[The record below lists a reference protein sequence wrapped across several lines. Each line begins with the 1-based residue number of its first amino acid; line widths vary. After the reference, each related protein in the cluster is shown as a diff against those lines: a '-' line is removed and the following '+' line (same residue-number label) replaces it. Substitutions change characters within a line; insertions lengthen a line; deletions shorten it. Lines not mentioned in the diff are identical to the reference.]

1 MPYKSRSVAGV
12 EITPLCDGV
21 GPMGPALRLPFLET
35 FLGAQIDEGEW
46 ILHFHC
52 FLLRDQQGRVT
63 LVDTGIGPTSSW
75 APAPGK
81 LGGELAA
88 AGVAPQDVSTVVLTH
103 LHSDHCGGTV
113 IDGEPVFANAR
124 HVIQRAELDNVD
136 ARVRELVLDPVRDLL
151 HVVDGDAEVSPGVRV
166 RLTPGHTPGHQIVE
180 VGSFTMAG
188 DILHHPV
195 QLADP
200 TIRYV
205 YDDDSDQAAKTRLDL
220 VERLRSEGALLG
232 TAHFPE
238 PFQELG

>member
-1 MPYKSRSVAGV
+1 MPHNSRIVADV
-12 EITPLCDGV
+12 EITPLCDAV
-21 GPMGPALRLPFLET
+21 GPMGPSLRLPFLET
-35 FLGAQIDEGEW
+35 FLGAQVDEGEW
-46 ILHFHC
+46 ILHFHSY
-52 FLLRDQQGRVT
+52 LLRDAQGRLT
-63 LVDTGIGPTSSW
+63 LVDTGIGPTSTW

-81 LGGELAA
+81 LQSELAA
-88 AGVAPQDVSTVVLTH
+88 VGVAPQDVNTVIFTH

-124 HVIQRAELDNVD
+124 HVVQRAEIGDLGIDP
-136 ARVRELVLDPVRDLL
+136 ALVQ
-151 HVVDGDAEVSPGVRV
+151 VVDGDVEVSPGVVV

-188 DILHHPV
+188 DVLHHPV

-205 YDDDSDQAAKTRLDL
+205 YDIDSDQAAKTRIDL
-220 VERLRSEGALLG
+220 VERLRSEGRLLG

-238 PFQELG
+238 PFQDLA